1 MPASETSPT
10 VAYPAGLGRRFGAL
24 LYDALL
30 IIAVWMATLF
40 PWVIFNNGEAVGGM
54 LVQLVLLA
62 ELIGFYLVFWSRQGQ
77 TLGMKAWRIRLVDT
91 TGQPPTFKQLLI
103 RLATAPLSVLSCGA
117 GYLWFYVGDHRQ
129 TWHDRLSDT
138 MVVHLPR

>member
-40 PWVIFNNGEAVGGM
+40 PWVIFNNGEGVTEARRRKAD
-54 LVQLVLLA
+54 LLDA
-62 ELIGFYLVFWSRQGQ
+62 RAAGERSFV
-77 TLGMKAWRIRLVDT
+77 AHN
-91 TGQPPTFKQLLI
+91 LLKSAAAI
-103 RLATAPLSVLSCGA
+103 ERGSLN
-117 GYLWFYVGDHRQ
+117 D
-129 TWHDRLSDT
+129 
-138 MVVHLPR
+138 